1 MSAKK
6 KSDDGK
12 QQPSSGIVLTMFTA
26 FLLIYFIARF
36 ILADRWAI
44 RSPLLAIPLV
54 IALVV
59 FTGVIQFNSFI
70 ELSKYHCGEP
80 QIGQVVGYT
89 LMSNL
94 MYMGVLIV
102 CLYFFPGFKSP
113 FSNTFGYMAIAIKA
127 KEAMNKVIIEKDSKN
142 QLWNEVYQDKSAFIN
157 LLTPTKE
164 GFDDVLQKLAADG
177 NMMRPDWDTNK
188 GQLYNLVLIKDY
200 VGQFCWLVLGMALT
214 VSTTFNNILGIE
226 NCVNTDAYR
235 SKLAGKVSK
244 ELAEAKKINKGRA

>member
-6 KSDDGK
+6 KGSEK
-12 QQPSSGIVLTMFTA
+12 QQPSSGMVLYMFMA
-26 FLLIYFIARF
+26 MLLIYYIARYL
-36 ILADRWAI
+36 LADRWGVRNEI
-44 RSPLLAIPLV
+44 LSIPLV

-59 FTGVIQFNSFI
+59 FTGMIQFNTFI
-70 ELSKYHCGEP
+70 ELSKFHCGEP

-89 LMSNL
+89 LMSNI
-94 MYMGVLIV
+94 MYMGVLLV
-102 CLYFFPGFKSP
+102 LLHFFPGFKSP
-113 FSNTFGYMAIAIKA
+113 FSNTFGYMAVAIKA

-164 GFDDVLQKLAADG
+164 GFDDVLEKLASDG

-188 GQLYNLVLIKDY
+188 GLLWNLVLIKDY

-226 NCVNTDAYR
+226 NCVNSDDFR
-235 SKLAGKVSK
+235 SKLAGKVAS
-244 ELAEAKKINKGRA
+244 ELAAAKKLAKGSA

>member
-44 RSPLLAIPLV
+44 ESIIGYTLV

-94 MYMGVLIV
+94 MYVELLIV
-102 CLYFFPGFKSP
+102 CLYFSR
-113 FSNTFGYMAIAIKA
+113 I
-127 KEAMNKVIIEKDSKN
+127 
-142 QLWNEVYQDKSAFIN
+142 
-157 LLTPTKE
+157 
-164 GFDDVLQKLAADG
+164 
-177 NMMRPDWDTNK
+177 
-188 GQLYNLVLIKDY
+188 
-200 VGQFCWLVLGMALT
+200 
-214 VSTTFNNILGIE
+214 
-226 NCVNTDAYR
+226 
-235 SKLAGKVSK
+235 
-244 ELAEAKKINKGRA
+244 

>member
-1 MSAKK
+1 MSARK
-6 KSDDGK
+6 KSDNGK
-12 QQPSSGIVLTMFTA
+12 QQPSSATVLIMFMA

-44 RSPLLAIPLV
+44 RSPLLAIPLL

-59 FTGVIQFNSFI
+59 FTGVIQINSFI

-80 QIGQVVGYT
+80 QIGQVIGYT
-89 LMSNL
+89 VMSNL

-102 CLYFFPGFKSP
+102 LLYFFPGFKSP
-113 FSNTFGYMAIAIKA
+113 FSNTFGYMAIAMKA

-157 LLTPTKE
+157 LLSPTKE

>member
-6 KSDDGK
+6 KGDEK
-12 QQPSSGIVLTMFTA
+12 QQPSSGIVLTMFMA
-26 FLLIYFIARF
+26 FLLIYFLARF
-36 ILADRWAI
+36 VLADRWGV
-44 RSPLLAIPLV
+44 RNQLLAIPLE

-59 FTGVIQFNSFI
+59 FTLVIQFNTFV
-70 ELSKYHCGEP
+70 ELSKFHCGEP

-89 LMSNL
+89 VMSNL
-94 MYMGVLIV
+94 MYMGILIV
-102 CLYFFPGFKSP
+102 LLYFFPGFKSP
-113 FSNTFGYMAIAIKA
+113 FSNTFGYMAIALKA

-157 LLTPTKE
+157 LLSPSTE
-164 GFDDVLQKLAADG
+164 GFDDVLKKLASDG

-188 GQLYNLVLIKDY
+188 GKLWNLVVIKDY

-226 NCVNTDAYR
+226 NCVNSDAYR
-235 SKLAGKVSK
+235 NKLAGKVAS
-244 ELAEAKKINKGRA
+244 ELAAAKKIKKGSA

>member
-80 QIGQVVGYT
+80 QIGQVVGNT

-157 LLTPTKE
+157 LLSPSKE